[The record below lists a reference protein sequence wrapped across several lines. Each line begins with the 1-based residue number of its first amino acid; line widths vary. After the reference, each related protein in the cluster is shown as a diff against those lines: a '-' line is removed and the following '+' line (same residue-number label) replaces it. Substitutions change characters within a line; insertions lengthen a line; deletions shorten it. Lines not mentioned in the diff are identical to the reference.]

1 MVKYFKKALIIS
13 YFIYKYDKI
22 FLFFNTKSVDKRN
35 AVCYNYGECLYLN
48 ERKESVMINEKEKL
62 CPTTAEL
69 IDFSHTLACD
79 MLAKCKYPWEALPK
93 IKECITK
100 LIETLDKDKYIEISK
115 DVWVAKS
122 ASVAPSAMIVGPT
135 IICENAEIRHCAY
148 IRGSVLVGEGAVV
161 GNSCELKNAI
171 ISDLAQIPHY
181 NYVGDSILGYKAH
194 MGAGAVASNFRLD
207 KKNINVGRGEDKIS
221 TGLRK
226 MGVILGDFS
235 EVGCNSVLYPG
246 TVIGRRCLVY
256 PLTGVRGIVYEDSIV
271 KSNTR
276 RFI

>member
-1 MVKYFKKALIIS
+1 MNNPK
-13 YFIYKYDKI
+13 
-22 FLFFNTKSVDKRN
+22 N
-35 AVCYNYGECLYLN
+35 G
-48 ERKESVMINEKEKL
+48 
-62 CPTTAEL
+62 CPKTHEL
-69 IDFSHTLACD
+69 IDFSHTLACE
-79 MLAKCKYPWEALPK
+79 MLSQCEYPWEALPK
-93 IKECITK
+93 IKECITQ
-100 LIETLDKDKYIEISK
+100 LIEKLDKDKYIEISK

-122 ASVAPSAMIVGPT
+122 ASVAPTAMISGPT
-135 IICENAEIRHCAY
+135 IIGENTEIRHCAY
-148 IRGSVLVGEGAVV
+148 IRGSVLVGDGAVV

-171 ISDLAQIPHY
+171 ISDGAQIPHY

-207 KKNINVGRGEDKIS
+207 KKTINVGCGEDKIP

-235 EVGCNSVLYPG
+235 EVGCNCVLYPG

-271 KSNTR
+271 KSRGETVQRKTENS
-276 RFI
+276 

>member
-1 MVKYFKKALIIS
+1 MSDITVKGLFSLEHSIAHELLNKA
-13 YFIYKYDKI
+13 
-22 FLFFNTKSVDKRN
+22 
-35 AVCYNYGECLYLN
+35 E
-48 ERKESVMINEKEKL
+48 
-62 CPTTAEL
+62 
-69 IDFSHTLACD
+69 
-79 MLAKCKYPWEALPK
+79 YPWDILS
-93 IKECITK
+93 
-100 LIETLDKDKYIEISK
+100 EISDFIVRKGMTLSPEEYDLVGENVWIAK
-115 DVWVAKS
+115 D
-122 ASVAPSAMIVGPT
+122 ASVAPSASVSGPA
-135 IICENAEIRHCAY
+135 IIDSGAEIRHCAY
-148 IRGSVLVGEGAVV
+148 IRGSAIVGKGAVV

-271 KSNTR
+271 KSNSETIHR
-276 RFI
+276 KTEDN

>member
-1 MVKYFKKALIIS
+1 M
-13 YFIYKYDKI
+13 YKYDKI
-22 FLFFNTKSVDKRN
+22 FLFFDIKSVDKRN
-35 AVCYNYGECLYLN
+35 AVCYNDNDYLCLN
-48 ERKESVMINEKEKL
+48 VRKESIMTSEKDNL

-69 IDFSHTLACD
+69 IDFDHTLAGE
-79 MLAKCKYPWEALPK
+79 MLSGCKYPWEALPK
-93 IKECITK
+93 IKECIID
-100 LIETLDKDKYIEISK
+100 LIEKLDKDKYIEISK

-122 ASVAPSAMIVGPT
+122 ASVAPSALINGPT
-135 IICENAEIRHCAY
+135 IIGENTEVRHCAY
-148 IRGSVLVGEGAVV
+148 IRGSVLVGNGAVV

-171 ISDLAQIPHY
+171 ISDGAQIPHY

-207 KKNINVGRGEDKIS
+207 KKTINVGRGEEKIS

-271 KSNTR
+271 KSSSETIHRKSEDN
-276 RFI
+276 

>member
-1 MVKYFKKALIIS
+1 MTS
-13 YFIYKYDKI
+13 
-22 FLFFNTKSVDKRN
+22 
-35 AVCYNYGECLYLN
+35 
-48 ERKESVMINEKEKL
+48 EKENL

-69 IDFSHTLACD
+69 IDFDHTLAGE
-79 MLAKCKYPWEALPK
+79 MLSRCKYPWEALPK
-93 IKECITK
+93 IKECIID
-100 LIETLDKDKYIEISK
+100 LIEKLDKDKYIEISK

-122 ASVAPSAMIVGPT
+122 ASVAPSALINGPT
-135 IICENAEIRHCAY
+135 IIGENTEVRHCAY
-148 IRGSVLVGEGAVV
+148 IRGSVLVGNGAVV

-171 ISDLAQIPHY
+171 ISDGAQIPHY

-207 KKNINVGRGEDKIS
+207 KKTINVGRGEEKIS

-246 TVIGRRCLVY
+246 TVIGKNTSVY
-256 PLTGVRGIVYEDSIV
+256 PLNSLRGVFPEGCIVRKIDDVE
-271 KSNTR
+271 KR
-276 RFI
+276 R